1 MFETVLNVIRIAADI
16 VIIVCAVKLMRK
28 NRKWTKVRNHM
39 KYEELVELLGCL
51 QKLSREKQL
60 EFYYMI
66 KGAAVVAKELKD

>member
-1 MFETVLNVIRIAADI
+1 
-16 VIIVCAVKLMRK
+16 
-28 NRKWTKVRNHM
+28 M

-66 KGAAVVAKELKD
+66 KGAAVVAEKGVKPT